1 MRIGPQRCNIYLSN
15 VYHPPLMA
23 NDKEICNSQKVLSR
37 QYTNFVEDCNKSI
50 WIKDKMC

>member
-1 MRIGPQRCNIYLSN
+1 
-15 VYHPPLMA
+15 MA

-37 QYTNFVEDCNKSI
+37 QSTNFVEDCNKSI